1 MGKNFFVVKI
11 DAEQLAF
18 LYHYF
23 MTQLNVAFIHGI
35 LSIVGDAFCIL
46 TGGKRIKKSNLIP
59 VVMLT
64 GVISEK
70 FYRFN
75 WKTQIQSN
83 SNNE

>member
-35 LSIVGDAFCIL
+35 
-46 TGGKRIKKSNLIP
+46 
-59 VVMLT
+59 
-64 GVISEK
+64 
-70 FYRFN
+70 
-75 WKTQIQSN
+75 
-83 SNNE
+83 